1 MKGNA
6 ATGGIG
12 EDACEVAGSNTRG
25 TADDADRQ
33 EDDDEEARDDDDGE
47 DGEGG
52 ASQDQGKK
60 QKALFLHLHSG
71 VVFPNGQTSTP
82 LLTNAEVKL
91 VSYFRGCLCII
102 SN

>member
-60 QKALFLHLHSG
+60 NRRRCFCICIAGLF
-71 VVFPNGQTSTP
+71 F
-82 LLTNAEVKL
+82 LTAK
-91 VSYFRGCLCII
+91 RQRRC
-102 SN
+102 